1 MKQNAWNSLKNYYW
15 PALGVTFVA
24 SILGANGGG
33 GFSGGGSGVS
43 NLSDSYSDSGSS
55 GSDHGDIDAGA
66 IIAIILI
73 ALVIFVVALAFS
85 LAFQAFL
92 GNVVRVGECKYFCDA
107 RNGDQSFGKLFDN
120 FRNGNYMDTVKTMFF
135 RSLYIMLWSLLFYI
149 PGIIKAYE
157 YYLIPYLLAENPHL
171 DRNRAFE
178 ISKKTMDGEKW
189 NLFVLGLSF
198 IGWYLL
204 GILACGVGTMFVVPY
219 YEATMAEFYTCMR
232 AKMLSFGYTTEEE
245 LTGGMGGFGAT
256 TYTAPNTFNNG
267 PVNPNNN
274 GPVDPYNS
282 TPSNPYGAPANPYG
296 APAAPANPYGAPAA
310 PANPYGAP
318 AAPANPYGA
327 PAAPAQENG
336 AVSLDKAQT
345 DMPGITQDAFGNP
358 VGSNGFPDPAAPSDN
373 RVSLD
378 KPAGSSDDT
387 NDQKNF

>member
-1 MKQNAWNSLKNYYW
+1 MWTNSLLKQNAWNSLKNYYW

-33 GFSGGGSGVS
+33 GFSGGSSAS
-43 NLSDSYSDSGSS
+43 NFSDSYSGSS
-55 GSDHGDIDAGA
+55 GSDSSDMDAGA
-66 IIAIILI
+66 IIAILLI
-73 ALVIFVVALAFS
+73 VMVIFVIALAFS

-149 PGIIKAYE
+149 PGIIKTYE
-157 YYLIPYLLAENPHL
+157 YFLIPYLLAENPHL

-204 GILACGVGTMFVVPY
+204 GALACRIGTMFVVPY

-232 AKMLSFGYTTEEE
+232 AKMISFGYTSEEE
-245 LTGGMGGFGAT
+245 LTGGMGGFGST
-256 TYTAPNTFNNG
+256 SYTAPGSFG
-267 PVNPNNN
+267 GNPT
-274 GPVDPYNS
+274 DPYNN
-282 TPSNPYGAPANPYG
+282 TPNAPFNNTPNNPYNSNPANPYGAPSAPANPYG
-296 APAAPANPYGAPAA
+296 APSAPANPYVG
-310 PANPYGAP
+310 PANPAQ
-318 AAPANPYGA
+318 NPSS
-327 PAAPAQENG
+327 
-336 AVSLDKAQT
+336 VSLDKGSQ
-345 DMPGITQDAFGNP
+345 DMPGITNDAFGNP
-358 VGSNGFPDPAAPSDN
+358 VGENGFPDPAAPAEN
-373 RVSLD
+373 KVNLD
-378 KPAGSSDDT
+378 KTDDSSNT
-387 NDQKNF
+387 GDQNNL